1 MNTILKGHCHNV
13 SVYMYRAGAR
23 ARPRDIVPL
32 VLHLSPVTLEKG
44 TVLSPA
50 APRPIIIMRV
60 QRASVM
66 RMRKNISLDF
76 LNLFHVVAHN

>member
-1 MNTILKGHCHNV
+1 MYMPVSYTCIYNV
-13 SVYMYRAGAR
+13 CRAGAR

-32 VLHLSPVTLEKG
+32 VLHLSPVTLGKG

-66 RMRKNISLDF
+66 RMRQNISLDL